1 MGSGNRRQ
9 RIGFCL
15 FIVLFLFFLSPRA
28 FSDIYRYKDD
38 KGVWHFTNVKSDK
51 RYRLYIKTPRE
62 KPSAYIK
69 KYEGIIEQ
77 ASSRFGVASS
87 LIKAVIKTESD
98 FDHRAVSHKGAKGLM
113 QLMPETAGAMKVKDP
128 YDPEENIFGGTRYL
142 SRLLVRFKDMKKA
155 LAAYNAGPDLVE
167 KYHGVPPIPETRMFV
182 QKVMN
187 YYRRYKM
194 KRP

>member
-1 MGSGNRRQ
+1 MGSGNRR
-9 RIGFCL
+9 GKTVFC
-15 FIVLFLFFLSPRA
+15 FLIMFFLISLSPRA

-38 KGVWHFTNVKSDK
+38 NGVWHFTNVKNDK
-51 RYRLYIKTPRE
+51 RYRLYIRTPRE
-62 KPSAYIK
+62 KSTAYIK

-113 QLMPETAGAMKVKDP
+113 QLMPETAGAMDVRDP
-128 YDPEENIFGGTRYL
+128 YDPEENIFGGTKYL
-142 SRLLVRFKDMKKA
+142 SRLLVRFKDIKMA

-167 KYHGVPPIPETRMFV
+167 KYQGVPPIPETRTFV

-187 YYRRYKM
+187 YYQRYNTKQ
-194 KRP
+194 P

>member
-1 MGSGNRRQ
+1 MCSGNRRQ
-9 RIGFCL
+9 IVGFCFL
-15 FIVLFLFFLSPRA
+15 IVLFLVSVSPRA

-38 KGVWHFTNVKSDK
+38 NGVWHFTNVKNDK
-51 RYRLYIKTPRE
+51 RYRLYIRTPRE

-69 KYEGIIEQ
+69 KYEGIIKQ

-113 QLMPETAGAMKVKDP
+113 QLMPETAGAMDVKDP

-142 SRLLVRFKDMKKA
+142 SQLLVRFKDIKKA

-187 YYRRYKM
+187 YYRRYNT

>member
-1 MGSGNRRQ
+1 MGSGNRR
-9 RIGFCL
+9 GKTVFC
-15 FIVLFLFFLSPRA
+15 FLTMFFLISLSPRA

-38 KGVWHFTNVKSDK
+38 NGVWHFTNVKNDK
-51 RYRLYIKTPRE
+51 RYRLYIRTPRE
-62 KPSAYIK
+62 KSTAYIK

-113 QLMPETAGAMKVKDP
+113 QLMPETAGAMDVRDP
-128 YDPEENIFGGTRYL
+128 YDPEENIFGGTKYL
-142 SRLLVRFKDMKKA
+142 SRLLVRFKDIKMA

-167 KYHGVPPIPETRMFV
+167 KYQGVPPIPETRTFV

-187 YYRRYKM
+187 YYQRYNTKQ
-194 KRP
+194 P

>member
-1 MGSGNRRQ
+1 M
-9 RIGFCL
+9 
-15 FIVLFLFFLSPRA
+15 IVLFLLSISAQA

-51 RYRLYIKTPRE
+51 RYRLYIRTPRE
-62 KPSAYIK
+62 KPAAYIK

-142 SRLLVRFKDMKKA
+142 SRLLVRFKDIKKA

>member
-1 MGSGNRRQ
+1 MRGTNRR
-9 RIGFCL
+9 GKTVFC
-15 FIVLFLFFLSPRA
+15 FVVMLFLLSLSPRA
-28 FSDIYRYKDD
+28 FSDIYRYRDD
-38 KGVWHFTNVKSDK
+38 NGVWHFTNIKSDK
-51 RYRLYIKTPRE
+51 RYRLYIRTLRE

-69 KYEGIIEQ
+69 KFEGIIEQ

-87 LIKAVIKTESD
+87 LIKAVIKAESD

-113 QLMPETAGAMKVKDP
+113 QLMPETAGAMEVSDP

-142 SRLLVRFKDMKKA
+142 SRLLVRFKDIKKA

-167 KYHGVPPIPETRMFV
+167 KYQGVPPIPETRTFV

-187 YYRRYKM
+187 YYLGYNNKQ
-194 KRP
+194 P